1 MRPRPRRSTWRG
13 KAAITCLVA
22 GGACLA
28 LAIPG
33 DAATKGTITST
44 VDATIRNAPPGKGAG
59 YVIGNALTARGS
71 HRGVIFTQVAEKG
84 EFRYGKVYGNVDFC
98 GWVSTHVK
106 LADTKSA
113 PSPGCPGGADGRA
126 LRFEQFSNGLRN
138 CEPGHCSGGS
148 YAKVEPAKC
157 AGAYPHGVPAYGNVL
172 PWLPKA
178 QPHDRYARF
187 TAPYE
192 VYWRYVS
199 RDGDWVMVQ
208 DRHVRTGTA
217 RQAVGFDDWASDWYF
232 VPRACVFDAGHK
244 LHH

>member
-71 HRGVIFTQVAEKG
+71 HRGVTFTQVAEKG

-138 CEPGHCSGGS
+138 CEPGHCLNKRASFSRMQPDHTPQGDPVRGGGVNLPHRGFWLSG
-148 YAKVEPAKC
+148 
-157 AGAYPHGVPAYGNVL
+157 
-172 PWLPKA
+172 
-178 QPHDRYARF
+178 F
-187 TAPYE
+187 
-192 VYWRYVS
+192 
-199 RDGDWVMVQ
+199 
-208 DRHVRTGTA
+208 
-217 RQAVGFDDWASDWYF
+217 
-232 VPRACVFDAGHK
+232 
-244 LHH
+244 